1 MYRQYENPYELN
13 KYLCEL
19 EAEFDTRFE
28 NGESLEDL
36 IDLAEDIATLKE
48 RINFAWQDEEYDM
61 DYYDTNMDWN
71 EDIQIMY
78 EEYEIGRMWGDAWR

>member
-36 IDLAEDIATLKE
+36 IDLAEDIAILKE
-48 RINFAWQDEEYDM
+48 RINFAWQDQEYDEM
-61 DYYDTNMDWN
+61 NRDYAD
-71 EDIQIMY
+71 E
-78 EEYEIGRMWGDAWR
+78 MWMWENVYN